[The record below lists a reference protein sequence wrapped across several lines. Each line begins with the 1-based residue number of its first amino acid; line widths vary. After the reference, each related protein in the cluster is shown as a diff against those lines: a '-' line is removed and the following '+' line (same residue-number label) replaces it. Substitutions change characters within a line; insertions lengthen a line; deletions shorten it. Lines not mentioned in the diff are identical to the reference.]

1 MGIEPLADVL
11 PQDELSFPD
20 GADVGRRETA
30 SLVLMADGR
39 QRTQGDVQMSFSSM
53 VQMMSCT

>member
-11 PQDELSFPD
+11 PQDELSSPD

-30 SLVLMADGR
+30 SLALMADGR
-39 QRTQGDVQMSFSSM
+39 LRTQGDVQMSFFPWRR
-53 VQMMSCT
+53 